1 MALCIFYDTDTVIWS
16 PPNTSEV
23 ILKDIG
29 KITYTKD
36 VIVKDI
42 NL

>member
-1 MALCIFYDTDTVIWS
+1 MALCIFYDTDAVIWP

-29 KITYTKD
+29 KITNTKY

-42 NL
+42 YL